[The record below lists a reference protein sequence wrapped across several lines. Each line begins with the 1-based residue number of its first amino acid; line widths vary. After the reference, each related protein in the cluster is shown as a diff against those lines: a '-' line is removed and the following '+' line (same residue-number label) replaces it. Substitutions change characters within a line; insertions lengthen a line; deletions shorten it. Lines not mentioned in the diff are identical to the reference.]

1 MFIPSTMVTCSPV
14 IPALRRQNREDP
26 GAHWPAN
33 LVEWV
38 GEHQVQEDSVSLSGE
53 VGEDT

>member
-1 MFIPSTMVTCSPV
+1 MVTCSPV
-14 IPALRRQNREDP
+14 IPALGRQNREDP
-26 GAHWPAN
+26 GAHWPVN

-38 GEHQVQEDSVSLSGE
+38 GVHQVQGESVSLSGE

>member
-1 MFIPSTMVTCSPV
+1 MFIPSTMVTCGPV
-14 IPALRRQNREDP
+14 IPALGRQNRE
-26 GAHWPAN
+26 AHWPAN

-38 GEHQVQEDSVSLSGE
+38 GEHQVQGESVSLSGE